1 MKEKKTKK
9 KTRKYK
15 EKKQTGGFLDM
26 LLGTLGATMLEKCLL
41 KKESWKLREDKIAC
55 VMWIK
60 SFSFAPSFKQCPDY
74 YIFQLLA

>member
-1 MKEKKTKK
+1 MKEK

-41 KKESWKLREDKIAC
+41 KKESWKLREDK
-55 VMWIK
+55 
-60 SFSFAPSFKQCPDY
+60 
-74 YIFQLLA
+74 

>member
-41 KKESWKLREDKIAC
+41 KKES
-55 VMWIK
+55 
-60 SFSFAPSFKQCPDY
+60 
-74 YIFQLLA
+74 